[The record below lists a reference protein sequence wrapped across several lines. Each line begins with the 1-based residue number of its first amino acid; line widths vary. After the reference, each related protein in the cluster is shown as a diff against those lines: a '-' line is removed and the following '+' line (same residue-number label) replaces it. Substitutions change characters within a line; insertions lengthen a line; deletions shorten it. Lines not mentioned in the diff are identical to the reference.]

1 MHGESSFKTRAEA
14 ERYAISLPY
23 YAYWEI
29 VKLDNYNIKNVSHYQ
44 GKNGLEVFEVQENF
58 IGELKGMQAF
68 HWCNVVK
75 YILRFQKKN
84 GLEDLKKARRYL
96 DLMISEVENG

>member
-1 MHGESSFKTRAEA
+1 MDKKVNKFDSPMDA
-14 ERYAISLPY
+14 
-23 YAYWEI
+23 YAYAF
-29 VKLDNYNIKNVSHYQ
+29 KDSIKNVSHYQ
-44 GKNGLEVFEVQENF
+44 GKDGLEVFEVQENF
-58 IGELKGMQAF
+58 IGDLAGMQAF

-84 GLEDLKKARRYL
+84 GIEDLKKARRYL